1 LRRRPRFPLPG
12 SIYWLLLLSLASC
25 GPSQVLLSP
34 VPPRLESIEGH
45 ARIWLVNPEGSRT
58 KFSFLLHLPDQGSIE
73 VTNFLGHSLYRI
85 LISRD
90 EAYLVIPAKKVYWK
104 GGQTEIFDRFL
115 GFPLDLD
122 EMIRLISG
130 DWSAL
135 SREGLQTSAWHLEK
149 DAQGRVTAGQRQGLR
164 FTVEDFIPDSRFPR
178 SLRFE
183 HPGNSGR
190 LKILKMDFNLPYAQ
204 GAFETGFLRDF
215 ASKTW
220 EEIQDILNNEG

>member
-1 LRRRPRFPLPG
+1 MRRRPGFPPG
-12 SIYWLLLLSLASC
+12 SVLWLLLLSLVNC

-34 VPPRLESIEGH
+34 VPARLESIEGH
-45 ARIWLVNPEGSRT
+45 ARIWLANPEGSRT
-58 KFSFLLHLPDQGSIE
+58 KFSFLLHLPDQGIIE

-90 EAYLVIPAKKVYWK
+90 EAYLIIPSKKVYWK
-104 GGQTEIFDRFL
+104 GDETEIFDRFL
-115 GFPLDLD
+115 GFPLDLN

-130 DWSAL
+130 DWSDL
-135 SREGLQTSAWHLEK
+135 SQESLQTSAWHLEK
-149 DAQGRVTAGQRQGLR
+149 DAQGRITAGQRQGLR
-164 FTVEDFIPDSRFPR
+164 FSVEDFIPNSRFPR

-190 LKILKMDFNLPYAQ
+190 LKILKMDFNLPHRR
-204 GAFETGFLRDF
+204 GAFEAEFLREF

-220 EEIQDILNNEG
+220 EEIQDILNDEG

>member
-1 LRRRPRFPLPG
+1 M
-12 SIYWLLLLSLASC
+12 
-25 GPSQVLLSP
+25 LLSP
-34 VPPRLESIEGH
+34 VPARLESIEGH
-45 ARIWLVNPEGSRT
+45 ARIWLSHPEGSRT

-90 EAYLVIPAKKVYWK
+90 AAYLVIPAKKVYWK

-130 DWSAL
+130 DWSGR
-135 SREGLQTSAWHLEK
+135 SREGPQTPAWNLEK
-149 DAQGRVTAGQRQGLR
+149 DAQGRITAGQRQGLR
-164 FTVEDFIPDSRFPR
+164 FSVEDFIPESRFPR

-190 LKILKMDFNLPYAQ
+190 LKILKMEFNLPHDR
-204 GAFETGFLRDF
+204 GAFETDFLREF

-220 EEIQDILNNEG
+220 EEIQDILNDEG